1 MRMMR
6 WMRRRQRMMTL
17 PLTLGLSLSPHTTV
31 LGVEEELE
39 EEEAEEAQP
48 SYEATSEFDRYE
60 VGVGF
65 GTLLIDAKNAFNELD
80 RA

>member
-1 MRMMR
+1 
-6 WMRRRQRMMTL
+6 
-17 PLTLGLSLSPHTTV
+17 
-31 LGVEEELE
+31 VEEELE